1 MSAGVVGTK
10 AQQLILVA
18 LLLVAAVATGLFLA
32 QTTGSEAGVHASGE
46 SDVVVVAGDGW
57 EW

>member
-18 LLLVAAVATGLFLA
+18 LLLVAAVATGLFMA
-32 QTTGSEAGVHASGE
+32 QSTGSAAGVHASAE